1 MTNKPRWFTLGEEL
15 TGTAIRDALTITHD
29 LTIPDLQVKPIP
41 YMSACHLN
49 ACLSLS
55 IESNLKGW
63 HSVAVSLLRQS
74 VEALTI
80 LEIGLQDSNY
90 AVPLL
95 QAWAE
100 GRKSQGELRKS
111 LAKSIWPSYGTGLW
125 DETWSEYFGNL
136 ARAVQP
142 YAHYSPE
149 LQGWQWVTVKQLN
162 ERSFV
167 LVIGPQTYDELKASR
182 ITLLH
187 VLTGWTLARILLATD
202 RSSLIGQYKRHIDEL
217 GSALAMS
224 KLLFKGK
231 DWAQQLMPHMWF
243 KPGHSYRD
251 G

>member
-1 MTNKPRWFTLGEEL
+1 MANKPRWFTLGEEL
-15 TGTAIRDALTITHD
+15 TGTAIREALTITHD
-29 LTIPDLQVKPIP
+29 LTVPDLQVKPIP

-63 HSVAVSLLRQS
+63 HSVAVSLLLQS

-80 LEIGLQDSNY
+80 LEIGLQDPNY

-95 QAWAE
+95 HAWAE
-100 GRKSQGELRKS
+100 GSKSQGELRKS

-162 ERSFV
+162 KRSFV
-167 LVIGPQTYDELKASR
+167 LG
-182 ITLLH
+182 
-187 VLTGWTLARILLATD
+187 
-202 RSSLIGQYKRHIDEL
+202 YK
-217 GSALAMS
+217 
-224 KLLFKGK
+224 KL
-231 DWAQQLMPHMWF
+231 
-243 KPGHSYRD
+243 S
-251 G
+251 